1 MTTLFWMFRI
11 VCCLPLFYLMD
22 RSSPEWCSYMHRAGA
37 LFQEW
42 IVVQWAKIEQQK
54 LSWIGTHQDTL
65 RAEVYSTLRDR
76 VQNPQPLDPRA
87 MGRRVILPSS
97 FVGGPRYMNQLYHD
111 GMAIVRKVGPRLP
124 SISCKDCG
132 RGFSAK
138 RFWFV
143 PPPLRPSLPS
153 LPSLPLHSYV
163 TFSKKRQL
171 FVPPL
176 HSSLPFP
183 SVPWDVFVTSTT
195 NANCSF
201 PSCALRFP
209 LFPVFRRTS
218 LSPLLQ
224 MRIVLPS
231 WPALPSLRPSKAACC

>member
-1 MTTLFWMFRI
+1 MYRI
-11 VCCLPLFYLMD
+11 VCCLPLFYLME
-22 RSSPEWCSYMHRAGA
+22 RSSPECCSYMHRAGA

-111 GMAIVRKVGPRLP
+111 GMAIVRKVGLRLP
-124 SISCKDCG
+124 STSRKECG

-143 PPPLRPSLPS
+143 RPTAPFPLFRLFPCTTMSPFQANANGLSSPLHISLPS
-153 LPSLPLHSYV
+153 VPYLP
-163 TFSKKRQL
+163 
-171 FVPPL
+171 
-176 HSSLPFP
+176 
-183 SVPWDVFVTSTT
+183 WEMFVTS
-195 NANCSF
+195 
-201 PSCALRFP
+201 
-209 LFPVFRRTS
+209 
-218 LSPLLQ
+218 
-224 MRIVLPS
+224 
-231 WPALPSLRPSKAACC
+231 WPPPPSLRPSKAACC